1 MLHFS
6 SDSKFESTIMC
17 SGTKYLDLIFVLL
30 IFLFLMSNDSG
41 DMSLGNTETIASYSQ
56 LKEMY
61 CDLSLGKFNF

>member
-1 MLHFS
+1 
-6 SDSKFESTIMC
+6 MC

-41 DMSLGNTETIASYSQ
+41 DMSLGNIETIASYSQ